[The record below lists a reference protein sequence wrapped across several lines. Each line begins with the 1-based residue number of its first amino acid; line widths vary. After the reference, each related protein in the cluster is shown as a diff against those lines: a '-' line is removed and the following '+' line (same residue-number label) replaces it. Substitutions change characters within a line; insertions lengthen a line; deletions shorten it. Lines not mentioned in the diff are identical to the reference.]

1 MGELEVSK
9 SCDIESPNKRKGRE
23 STPESKKRRVSLRSH
38 SDLHSSPHEM
48 STRSKINI
56 DKTPKPS
63 TLGLPSKELYY
74 SGCPDYKQIQKQ
86 LAMKSAD
93 KDALGFPKDSIVT
106 SNIPYN
112 LPTSDKTGYYN
123 EEIDLGNLQESPEVL
138 TPSWGIHIVQNLY
151 CMEGTENIEDE
162 TYLKRH
168 AKHEAAERRRKRW

>member
-1 MGELEVSK
+1 MDRRVTLKEKGNINSREMSPGGQIFAVPSLPKHHTSKLNNCAHKDVELEVSK

-86 LAMKSAD
+86 LAMKC
-93 KDALGFPKDSIVT
+93 K
-106 SNIPYN
+106 
-112 LPTSDKTGYYN
+112 
-123 EEIDLGNLQESPEVL
+123 
-138 TPSWGIHIVQNLY
+138 
-151 CMEGTENIEDE
+151 
-162 TYLKRH
+162 
-168 AKHEAAERRRKRW
+168 